1 MKEYGLLISGCFVS
15 ATKNDSYTKLPPGTL
30 QQQQQSMS
38 FFTKCGPTFTITIY
52 EKLFETF
59 GLMIMTDATVVPITP
74 TGINMLRVNNDY
86 INYYRC
92 LEKDK
97 GINNMIQERLA
108 SKEISIV
115 YSYKNGPYRFELNSF
130 KNNHDSVLFNSS
142 IEVNNESENEIGIEL
157 TFLNHVLS
165 EIFIHFFSE
174 L

>member
-15 ATKNDSYTKLPPGTL
+15 ATKNDSYAKLPPGTL

-38 FFTKCGPTFTITIY
+38 FFIKCGPTFTITTY

-59 GLMIMTDATVVPITP
+59 GLMTMTDATIAPITP
-74 TGINMLRVNNDY
+74 TGINMLCVNNDY
-86 INYYRC
+86 INYYHC

-97 GINNMIQERLA
+97 GINNMLKERLA
-108 SKEISIV
+108 SKEINIV
-115 YSYKNGPYRFELNSF
+115 YSYKNGPYQFELNRL

-157 TFLNHVLS
+157 TFLNHVLN
-165 EIFIHFFSE
+165 EIFIHFFSK